1 MERKTF
7 VRTMRPL
14 SGGFCPGHC
23 PGHCPEPL
31 SGAIV
36 RAIVRAVV
44 RSRFSGHCPEPF
56 SVTLSRSLAQGNC
69 IVEEPSEHGTF
80 EWSHSHCPYCPRYCL
95 HCSNLVLSVLSPVL
109 SALSGG
115 SLAPY
120 LLSNHPPTHPLT
132 CSYERG
138 RE

>member
-1 MERKTF
+1 
-7 VRTMRPL
+7 MRPL

-36 RAIVRAVV
+36 RAIVR
-44 RSRFSGHCPEPF
+44 SRFPGHCPEPF

-95 HCSNLVLSVLSPVL
+95 HWSNLVLSVLSPVL

-115 SLAPY
+115 SLAPSRQSPRPKHCPRY
-120 LLSNHPPTHPLT
+120 CLHFVLSVLSPVL
-132 CSYERG
+132 SALS
-138 RE
+138 